1 MFYWFSWLVLRLILF
16 IRCRF
21 VIIGLSNVPRKGG
34 LIIVANHRDY
44 TDPEVAGCA
53 IHFRRMY
60 FMAKEE
66 LFHHFFFKRLI
77 TSLGAFPVRRGELSK
92 ELIRTTTEKLKSGQ
106 MIIIYGEGTRNRDP
120 DVPLLPLKPGFAF
133 LAKLA
138 NVPVVPVYLKGT
150 PELLHARKFR
160 PTVSVQFGKPI
171 VDPDIR
177 SLTAKVQA
185 ILLDMV

>member
-16 IRCRF
+16 LRCHY
-21 VIIGLSNVPRKGG
+21 IIKGLSNVPRKGG
-34 LIIVANHRDY
+34 LILLANHRDY
-44 TDPEVAGCA
+44 TDPEAAGCA
-53 IHFRRMY
+53 IYFRRMY

-77 TSLGAFPVRRGELSK
+77 TSLGAFPVKRGEMSK
-92 ELIRTTTEKLKSGQ
+92 ELIKTTTEKLKSGK
-106 MIIIYGEGTRNRDP
+106 MVIIFGEGTRNRDP
-120 DVPLLPLKPGFAF
+120 NVPLLPIKPGFAF

-138 NVPVVPVYLKGT
+138 DVPVVPVFLKGT
-150 PELLHARKFR
+150 PELLHTGKFR
-160 PTVSVQFGKPI
+160 PTVSVEFGKPI
-171 VDPDIR
+171 YDTDIR